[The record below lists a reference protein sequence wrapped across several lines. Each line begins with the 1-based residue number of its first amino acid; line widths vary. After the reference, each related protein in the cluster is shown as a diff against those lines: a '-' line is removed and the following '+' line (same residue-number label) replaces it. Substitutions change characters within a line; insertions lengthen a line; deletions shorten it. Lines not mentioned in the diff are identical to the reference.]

1 MNYYITLSTK
11 YPTKRFYVEDTYE
24 SLEWFEDETKP
35 TDEELKQHWE
45 EIKDDYFK
53 DIMRTER
60 NMLLNSSDFRV
71 VPDYPDRDKWLIY
84 RQQLRDF
91 PSIWTTG
98 MEFPQP
104 PM

>member
-11 YPTKRFYVEDTYE
+11 YPSKQFYVEDTYE
-24 SLEWFEDETKP
+24 SLEWFDDEAKP

-60 NMLLNSSDFRV
+60 NMLLSASDFRAL
-71 VPDYPDRDKWLIY
+71 PDYPDRDKWIIY
-84 RQQLRDF
+84 RQQLRNL

-104 PM
+104 PN